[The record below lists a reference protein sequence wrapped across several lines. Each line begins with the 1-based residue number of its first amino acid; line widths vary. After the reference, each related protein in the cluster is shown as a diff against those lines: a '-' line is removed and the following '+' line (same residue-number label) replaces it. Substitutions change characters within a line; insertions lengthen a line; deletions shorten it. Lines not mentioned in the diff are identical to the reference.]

1 MKLQPEQENAEA
13 PNDPPKRMLKLLPFL
28 LPLVLSG
35 VIAVF
40 LTMGLSRDPSQI
52 PSPLIGKQ
60 VPQFELPPVKGYAL
74 GLANR
79 DLIGEVALV
88 NVFASWCAACL
99 TEHPILVDLA
109 QRNIVPIHGL
119 NYKDSP
125 DDAAS
130 WLKRWGS
137 PYTRTGA
144 DVSGL
149 VGIDWG
155 VYGVP
160 ETFVVGADGRIAY
173 KHIGPLTVEFV
184 REKLL
189 PMIDDLRQ

>member
-1 MKLQPEQENAEA
+1 
-13 PNDPPKRMLKLLPFL
+13 MLKLLPFL

-119 NYKDSP
+119 NYKDAP

>member
-119 NYKDSP
+119 NYKDAP